1 MAILQLDRE
10 RSAGRRSPGGG
21 RMGKQTKFQEV
32 CGRLTDM
39 AHQLGPDAKLPT
51 VLQLRDRLGVS
62 IATLNSVLTE
72 LETQRVVRRRHGVGI
87 YVAPDIRQHRVALIC
102 DPSFFRVA
110 GTSPFWGLLVEK
122 VRQRA
127 EQEREA
133 FSFHFALEVAD
144 KSFADKPSDEL
155 GDTNPY
161 LPENM
166 IEDLRAGRVDAVLGV
181 GLPQIT
187 ADWIERQDIPF
198 VAFAGPGKYIFGLD
212 SNEIIRRGVT
222 HLCEQ
227 GCRKIGYW
235 GAISPH
241 RYVSPSPDP
250 SANPVYVETLAANG
264 RAFDPDLVW
273 DNQHLIPA
281 GGGVHTLS
289 HQEQGYHAAMEAF
302 GTHTD
307 RMDWPDG
314 IFSADDMATQGLLT
328 ALQRLGIQVGEEIKI
343 ATHANAGSPALL
355 GWEDRITR
363 LEVDP
368 AEIVGGMFDTVE
380 DLLHGKEPKAGFIEV
395 KPRLRAMGEL

>member
-1 MAILQLDRE
+1 
-10 RSAGRRSPGGG
+10 
-21 RMGKQTKFQEV
+21 MGKQTKFQEV

-87 YVAPDIRQHRVALIC
+87 YVAPNITQHRVALIC

-127 EQEREA
+127 EAEREA
-133 FSFHFALEVAD
+133 FSFHFGLETTDRGAE
-144 KSFADKPSDEL
+144 PSGETAPL
-155 GDTNPY
+155 
-161 LPENM
+161 LPDGM
-166 IEDLRAGRVDAVLGV
+166 IEDLQSGRIDAVLGV
-181 GLPQIT
+181 GLPEGT
-187 ADWIERQDIPF
+187 ADWIERQNIPF
-198 VAFAGPGKYIFGLD
+198 VSFAGPGRYIFGLD
-212 SNEIIRRGVT
+212 SDEIIRMGVA
-222 HLCEQ
+222 HLCEN

-235 GAISPH
+235 AAISPH
-241 RYVSPSPDP
+241 RYVSPPAE
-250 SANPVYVETLAANG
+250 SAAVELFRQVLTANG

-273 DNQHLIPA
+273 DNQHLVPD
-281 GGGVHTLS
+281 GGGMHTLS

-302 GTHTD
+302 GSHTNPS
-307 RMDWPDG
+307 DWPDA

-328 ALQRLGIQVGEEIKI
+328 ALQRLGIQAGEDIKI
-343 ATHANAGSPALL
+343 ATHSNTGSPALL
-355 GWEDRITR
+355 GWEDRLTR

-368 AEIVGGMFDTVE
+368 AEIVAGMFDTVE
-380 DLLHGKEPKAGFIEV
+380 DLLRGKVPAKAYVRV
-395 KPRLRAMGEL
+395 KPRLRPMGEL